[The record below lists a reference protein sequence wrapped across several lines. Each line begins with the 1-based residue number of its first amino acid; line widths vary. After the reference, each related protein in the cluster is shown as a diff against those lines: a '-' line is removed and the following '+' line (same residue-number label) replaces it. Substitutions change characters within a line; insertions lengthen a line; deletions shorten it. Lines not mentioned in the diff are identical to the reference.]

1 MDVTNSHSD
10 FANFESFSNF
20 NENTTEEKF
29 SFETKNDNQDI
40 ENNWATD
47 FEQADFQ
54 TFESE
59 GFQAFDCGDDFQ
71 SFENSNQKTD
81 EPVNTFKNSGF
92 QGFEDVSK
100 TQYEISKELL
110 KNNFGQT
117 NEVLIEKSSDV
128 ESLVTR

>member
-29 SFETKNDNQDI
+29 SFETKNDSQDI

-54 TFESE
+54 TFESK
-59 GFQAFDCGDDFQ
+59 GFQ
-71 SFENSNQKTD
+71 SFENSNQNTD
-81 EPVNTFKNSGF
+81 EPVNTFEISDF

-117 NEVLIEKSSDV
+117 NKVLIEKSSDV